1 MPDGRSALVTRN
13 NDSLISI
20 LAVEGTN
27 VTYTKRDV
35 GAGFKPYGIEIA
47 PAGDVAIVGNIG
59 AGTTG
64 GGIDVVNVIDLTAPS
79 PRVIAH
85 VPAGPTVE
93 GVAISPDGRYV
104 AATVMNG
111 SSAPKNS
118 PLFNDFAILKVFSLA
133 NKVLTPV
140 TEARIGHWCQ
150 GAAWNRDS
158 KTVLVQCAVEREVQ
172 VFNFDGQ
179 TLTPAPAIK
188 VGGGPSGIRTN

>member
-1 MPDGRSALVTRN
+1 
-13 NDSLISI
+13 
-20 LAVEGTN
+20 
-27 VTYTKRDV
+27 
-35 GAGFKPYGIEIA
+35 
-47 PAGDVAIVGNIG
+47 
-59 AGTTG
+59 
-64 GGIDVVNVIDLTAPS
+64 
-79 PRVIAH
+79 
-85 VPAGPTVE
+85 
-93 GVAISPDGRYV
+93 
-104 AATVMNG
+104 
-111 SSAPKNS
+111 
-118 PLFNDFAILKVFSLA
+118 VFSLA